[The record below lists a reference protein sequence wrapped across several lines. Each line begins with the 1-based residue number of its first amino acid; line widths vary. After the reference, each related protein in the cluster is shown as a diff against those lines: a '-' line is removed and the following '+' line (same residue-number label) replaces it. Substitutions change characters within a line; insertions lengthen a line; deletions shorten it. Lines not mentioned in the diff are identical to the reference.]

1 MSWWSQRR
9 SPAYKND
16 IIYKMRND
24 LKILKSKMLESIFI
38 EIINR
43 NKKNLIVGYL
53 YQHPCMEVYKFNNDF
68 VSNLSEKL
76 LQKKKKILS

>member
-38 EIINR
+38 EIINP
-43 NKKNLIVGYL
+43 NKKNLIVGCL

-76 LQKKKKILS
+76 LQKKKEILP

>member
-1 MSWWSQRR
+1 
-9 SPAYKND
+9 
-16 IIYKMRND
+16 MRND

-38 EIINR
+38 EIINP
-43 NKKNLIVGYL
+43 NKKNLILCCL